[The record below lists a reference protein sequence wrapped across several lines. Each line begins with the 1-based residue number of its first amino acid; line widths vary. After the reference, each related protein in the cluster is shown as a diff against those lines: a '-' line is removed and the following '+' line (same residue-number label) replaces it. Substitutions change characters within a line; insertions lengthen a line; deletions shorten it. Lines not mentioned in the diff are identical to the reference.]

1 MIAVILDAAPEEYH
15 AVLTLEQRLRGDKL
29 TLNDLETAM
38 NQFWRQG
45 KTPKTNDGNYAAEI
59 SLSAFGGVCYNC
71 KKKGH
76 KANKCPDKEHK
87 DGEGTRLKEMVISSM
102 ENVTTV
108 EKLGTKKQIVVRR
121 KKINIKGQRV
131 LSPEVQKLQ
140 HRQLIMDQE
149 LNFYCVE

>member
-45 KTPKTNDGNYAAEI
+45 KTPKTNDGNDAAEI
-59 SLSAFGGVCYNC
+59 SLSEFGGVCYNC

-76 KANKCPDKEHK
+76 KANKCPEQD
-87 DGEGTRLKEMVISSM
+87 LKEMVISSM

-108 EKLGTKKQIVVRR
+108 EKLGTKKQIVGRR

-131 LSPEVQKLQ
+131 LNPEVQKLQ

>member
-1 MIAVILDAAPEEYH
+1 MEVFATIA
-15 AVLTLEQRLRGDKL
+15 RKRG
-29 TLNDLETAM
+29 T
-38 NQFWRQG
+38 
-45 KTPKTNDGNYAAEI
+45 
-59 SLSAFGGVCYNC
+59 
-71 KKKGH
+71 H
-76 KANKCPDKEHK
+76 KANKCPEKKHK
-87 DGEGTRLKEMVISSM
+87 DGKEQDLKVMVKSSI

-108 EKLGTKKQIVVRR
+108 EKLGTKKQIVGRR

>member
-1 MIAVILDAAPEEYH
+1 VHLEVFAIIARKRDIKP
-15 AVLTLEQRLRGDKL
+15 
-29 TLNDLETAM
+29 
-38 NQFWRQG
+38 
-45 KTPKTNDGNYAAEI
+45 I
-59 SLSAFGGVCYNC
+59 SVQIKSIKM
-71 KKKGH
+71 KK
-76 KANKCPDKEHK
+76 DQ
-87 DGEGTRLKEMVISSM
+87 DLKEMVISSM

-108 EKLGTKKQIVVRR
+108 EKLGTKKQIVGRR